1 MNKLVFATN
10 NQHKLSEVQAMVG
23 KLFTISSLADMD
35 IIEDIPETADTFEG
49 NASQKS
55 AYILHH
61 YQLDC
66 FADDSGLEVEA
77 LQNEPGVFSARYSG
91 TRNME
96 ANIDLLLSR
105 LGNNMNR
112 NARFRTVISLRID
125 GEHHLFEG
133 TINGIIT
140 DERIGIEGF
149 GYDPIFIPNGY
160 DKTFAEMAPEEKN
173 SISHRA
179 IATAKLVS
187 FLKDRNNI

>member
-10 NQHKLSEVQAMVG
+10 NPHKLTEVQTMIG
-23 KLFTISSLADMD
+23 DLFTITSLAEMG
-35 IIEDIPETADTFEG
+35 ILEDIPETADTFEG

-66 FADDSGLEVEA
+66 FADDSGLEVAA

-91 TRNME
+91 TRDME
-96 ANIDLLLSR
+96 VNIDLLLSR
-105 LGNNMNR
+105 LGDNMNR
-112 NARFRTVISLRID
+112 SARFRTVISLRLN

-140 DERIGIEGF
+140 NERMGVEGF
-149 GYDPIFIPNGY
+149 GYDPIFIPDGY
-160 DKTFAEMAPEEKN
+160 NKTFAEMAPEEKN
-173 SISHRA
+173 SISHRS
-179 IATAKLVS
+179 IATSSLVS
-187 FLKDRNNI
+187 FLKDRNNT